1 MKLIKALT
9 VLLWA
14 TVVSGCTSITVRP
27 IEAKARLKHVC
38 IQENPKVWVA
48 DFLPVLRDG
57 LSRHGISS
65 DVYTG
70 AAPEDCKFILN
81 YTARRSWDFAPYL
94 SHAEVRLEADGLQVA
109 YAEYHLKGGGGFSL
123 MKWQSTKTKMD
134 PVIDRLLAAYQ

>member
-1 MKLIKALT
+1 MVWSGGERGCCSATGQRFLVQLSSDTLGGTSDEPIVAPWEYQPMKLIKALT

-70 AAPEDCKFILN
+70 AA
-81 YTARRSWDFAPYL
+81 
-94 SHAEVRLEADGLQVA
+94 
-109 YAEYHLKGGGGFSL
+109 
-123 MKWQSTKTKMD
+123 
-134 PVIDRLLAAYQ
+134 